1 LKFFN
6 RQRLK
11 LTISVQLLL
20 QFSLFNKYFVIISLT
35 NILFNYFAYLCYITD
50 NMNLVLYAV
59 PKVWIV
65 TRRPT
70 LWSGNIHITGVTCAN
85 ITTLLLL

>member
-50 NMNLVLYAV
+50 DMNLVLYA
-59 PKVWIV
+59 
-65 TRRPT
+65 
-70 LWSGNIHITGVTCAN
+70 G
-85 ITTLLLL
+85 LLLVGLHFGPVTST